1 MEKRE
6 ANSRETD
13 RKVSKAIGSAIS
25 GLGPHGEK
33 ATPPERLSLSEAE
46 ADEALRRRF
55 EIAVVLHTTSS
66 DWSKQQLAGIVTTL
80 GRYSAAVVEVVDCNF
95 DVARQTRE
103 IERLT
108 RCRPAAI
115 VSIPIGNAE
124 AADAHR
130 DISRASIKLTLI
142 DNVPTGLLPGKDY
155 MSVVSADNFG
165 LGKIAASLL
174 SPHVRHAGAVGI
186 IAYGVDFFVT
196 NERDIAF
203 RKWMAAER
211 PDVTIKRV
219 RFSAVKD
226 AARVTDALLS
236 ANPELNG
243 LFAVW
248 DDPAMQAVGVMRER
262 LRPIPT
268 TTVDLGNEVAIELA
282 RGEAIIGIGAQQP
295 YDQGVAAAKVTI
307 MSLLDRHTP
316 PWVVLP
322 GLTVTQTNVVEA
334 YQVVWHSPAPPELI
348 RSRLDGVRSG

>member
-1 MEKRE
+1 MEI
-6 ANSRETD
+6 NSRETD
-13 RKVSKAIGSAIS
+13 RNVMKAAGSNAIS

-33 ATPPERLSLSEAE
+33 ATPPERLSLSESEAAE
-46 ADEALRRRF
+46 AHRRRF
-55 EIAVVLHTTSS
+55 EIAIVLHTTGS
-66 DWSKQQLAGIVTTL
+66 DWAKQQLAGIVTTL

-108 RCRPAAI
+108 RYRPAAI

-124 AADAHR
+124 AADVHR
-130 DISRASIKLTLI
+130 GVSQAGIKLVLI
-142 DNVPTGLLPGKDY
+142 DNVPTGLLPSKDY
-155 MSVVSADNFG
+155 VSVISADNFG
-165 LGKIAASLL
+165 LGQMAANLR
-174 SPHVRHAGAVGI
+174 SPHVPRGGVVGI

-211 PDVTIKRV
+211 PDVAIKRD
-219 RFSAVKD
+219 RFSTVED
-226 AARVTDALLS
+226 AARATDALLR
-236 ANPELNG
+236 ANPTMNG
-243 LFAVW
+243 LFTVW
-248 DDPAMQAVGVMRER
+248 DDPAMRAVKVVRER
-262 LRPIPT
+262 SQQIPIT
-268 TTVDLGNEVAIELA
+268 TIDLGNDAAIELA
-282 RGEAIIGIGAQQP
+282 RGEMIKGIGAQQP

-322 GLTVTQTNVVEA
+322 GLKVTATNVVEA

-348 RSRLDGVRSG
+348 KSRRNGERQG

>member
-1 MEKRE
+1 L
-6 ANSRETD
+6 
-13 RKVSKAIGSAIS
+13 SKAIGGEGIS

-46 ADEALRRRF
+46 AAEAHRRRF

-66 DWSKQQLAGIVTTL
+66 DWSKQQLAGIVATL
-80 GRYSAAVVEVVDCNF
+80 GRYSAAVVEVVDCRF

-124 AADAHR
+124 AADVHR
-130 DISRASIKLTLI
+130 SVSRAGIKLVLI
-142 DNVPTGLLPGKDY
+142 DNVPTGLLPGTDY
-155 MSVVSADNFG
+155 MSVISADNFG
-165 LGKIAASLL
+165 LGQIAANLL
-174 SPHVRHAGAVGI
+174 SPHVPRGGVIGI

-211 PDVTIKRV
+211 PDVAIKRV
-219 RFSAVKD
+219 RFPTVKN
-226 AARVTDALLS
+226 AARATETLLR
-236 ANPELNG
+236 ANPEMSG

-248 DDPAMQAVGVMRER
+248 DDPAMQAVAVLREADR
-262 LRPIPT
+262 QIPM
-268 TTVDLGNEVAIELA
+268 TTVDLGNEVALELA
-282 RGEAIIGIGAQQP
+282 RGDVIKGIAAQRP

-307 MSLLDRHTP
+307 MSLLDQHTP

-322 GLTVTQTNVVEA
+322 GLKVSATNVVEA

-348 RSRLDGVRSG
+348 KTRRNGQPSG